1 MMARFSVYLVLL
13 LVSGAALVN
22 GVARDPGYVL
32 VAWGSWQIETSVWL
46 TLGTLGISLGVV
58 WLVQRALSSTF
69 HLPAMVT
76 RWMGGRSERGAQQHA
91 EKGLVAFFEGRW
103 EAAEKTLRK
112 SLPADQRRLLQ
123 SLFAVLATHRR
134 GQRQRALVLLDQLE
148 SENKVPQ
155 DLVSMVRAECHIE
168 AGEWPLA
175 AGSLDALSPA
185 ATAVPRVQKLRAEL
199 AYARG
204 DWSTVIELLPA
215 LRAAYLLSEGVLT
228 VWEQAAW
235 AGVMT
240 QDDLS
245 ASALVSLWKRA
256 PEAQKSSGSELWTAL
271 IDGLRRQSEWGAL
284 TKALQGRLD
293 QYCEPTSL
301 AAIAVLPKD
310 HAKKLKKSMKR
321 WVSEDPQSGCYAAL
335 AMIAQ
340 YENDPGE
347 SEAMWREA
355 CKCKPSVE
363 SVLRWAKWCRE
374 QGNND
379 QAAAL
384 EADAIALLRQ

>member
-204 DWSTVIELLPA
+204 DWSTVRPFRI
-215 LRAAYLLSEGVLT
+215 
-228 VWEQAAW
+228 
-235 AGVMT
+235 
-240 QDDLS
+240 S
-245 ASALVSLWKRA
+245 ACV
-256 PEAQKSSGSELWTAL
+256 
-271 IDGLRRQSEWGAL
+271 
-284 TKALQGRLD
+284 
-293 QYCEPTSL
+293 
-301 AAIAVLPKD
+301 
-310 HAKKLKKSMKR
+310 
-321 WVSEDPQSGCYAAL
+321 
-335 AMIAQ
+335 
-340 YENDPGE
+340 
-347 SEAMWREA
+347 
-355 CKCKPSVE
+355 
-363 SVLRWAKWCRE
+363 
-374 QGNND
+374 
-379 QAAAL
+379 AL
-384 EADAIALLRQ
+384 EASAGGAKIVR